1 MNRLFNMNSPF
12 WQFMSKITDLLI
24 LNVIFVIS
32 CIPVI
37 TIGTAISSLYYMCL
51 KLKRNE
57 SPYIWK
63 GYWKAFRENFKQST
77 IIWLVSLVIIYFL
90 GMDYS
95 ILKLQESNTLTFSR
109 GLIWLATIIFFSI
122 FIYIFPIVSHFHC
135 TIRQAVK
142 NSFYMALG
150 HLPFTILLIVIFGGI
165 IFLTTIT
172 PGLTAMIMVLGILCG
187 FSVVTYLVCGIFNH
201 IFKKYEPS

>member
-109 GLIWLATIIFFSI
+109 VLIWLATIIFFSI

-150 HLPFTILLIVIFGGI
+150 HLPFTILLIVVFG
-165 IFLTTIT
+165 
-172 PGLTAMIMVLGILCG
+172 
-187 FSVVTYLVCGIFNH
+187 
-201 IFKKYEPS
+201 

>member
-1 MNRLFNMNSPF
+1 
-12 WQFMSKITDLLI
+12 
-24 LNVIFVIS
+24 
-32 CIPVI
+32 
-37 TIGTAISSLYYMCL
+37 
-51 KLKRNE
+51 
-57 SPYIWK
+57 
-63 GYWKAFRENFKQST
+63 
-77 IIWLVSLVIIYFL
+77 
-90 GMDYS
+90 MDYS

-109 GLIWLATIIFFSI
+109 VLIWLATIIFFSI

-150 HLPFTILLIVIFGGI
+150 HLPFTILLIVVFGGI